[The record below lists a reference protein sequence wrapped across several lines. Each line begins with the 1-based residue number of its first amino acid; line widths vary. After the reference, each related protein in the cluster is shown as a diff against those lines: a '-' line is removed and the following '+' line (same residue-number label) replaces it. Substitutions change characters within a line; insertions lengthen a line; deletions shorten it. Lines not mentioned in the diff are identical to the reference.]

1 MNDSHDIDMP
11 YHPGCK
17 HRYIE
22 HLDHNALIKRL
33 NEIADEI
40 YRLTQLCVGLQEQL
54 VNHDGSSDAHRS
66 IRESIAAV
74 GTRISTIKVAVDD
87 SLDALDDKV
96 DANYNTLSAA
106 DTALANR
113 INNIDSEIEDIQR
126 DLDNISLNLEDGIT
140 STVSGNTPIIKSVAS
155 PGDITLAELPST
167 HGKFKY
173 KAENTKSII
182 TYTANNNSTGVPNY
196 TAVLLD
202 ESGNTSFPGTVS
214 APTFDGNATTATLA
228 TKASKLNTSINM
240 MVKDASGENAG
251 PAVTTDLSSDVT
263 LRLPATLKGTDI
275 TGTASKAT
283 ADATGANIADTYV
296 HKVNINEEING
307 IKTFNNT
314 VKSNVVVPKTSAG
327 SSLGNNNTPYEHIY
341 STNINGVTATI
352 TTITGNLSGN
362 AATATKLTTARAIN
376 GTDFDGTTAI
386 TTNIWGTARNI
397 TIADASATNTG
408 AATSVNGSGNVT
420 LKLPATISATAFNGI
435 ASSARKL
442 NSTVRV
448 NGTTFD
454 GSADI
459 TTNAWGYSRDFTISN
474 SDGTGTSAVA
484 SVDGSSNVA
493 LKLPAAIKASLNGNA
508 DTATKLKTARTING
522 TSFDGSASITT
533 EKWGTARN
541 ITIADNEG
549 VYTGNTV
556 SVNGSSNITL
566 NLPASIKA
574 TLVGH
579 ASTATNVTGTVAIA
593 NGGTGATTRLGA
605 VKALTNEAV
614 STPTYF
620 LAITNNWGKAGYT
633 TVAQAR
639 SALEVP
645 TKTSQLTNDSGF
657 LTSHQ
662 DLSNYVKLTT
672 AQTITGT
679 KTFNSDVK
687 YTSSAT
693 RGTAPSSTIYRR
705 PVDYVDSAGNR
716 MFLISTS
723 YGTNM
728 SSFTEIYAYNTTVAS
743 GTSIGSIGIGCDA
756 NGDVYTKAPTPDT
769 NDNSTKIATTKWV
782 RNQGYITAD
791 QDTKVKQNKI
801 SDTNTNIYNLL
812 TTRASTSDTTVSET
826 CFAAGVEV
834 WPSFAQF
841 RVTDTYHTD
850 NLKGV
855 AITLDNARYTGGI
868 SFYTNDGG
876 DEGAVSTYLGTDGS
890 RHVWLYAANYIT
902 DNNISPNGTRTTSGL
917 RLRVGADGGR
927 GVYVQGRWE
936 CGLQPYES
944 DTYSLGTYAYKW
956 KRLYVSQIIADN
968 INIDALP
975 TILPTY
981 QYTTSITPNFDAS
994 TQTLTLTYTAITID
1008 QYGRVSGYE
1017 TKRASTRID
1026 ISTSAPAIT
1035 PIQVT
1040 TKTLYYEIKGYG
1052 GNSPYSKGDVVAAV

>member
-40 YRLTQLCVGLQEQL
+40 YKLTQLCVGLQEQL

-87 SLDALDDKV
+87 SLNVLDNKV

-113 INNIDSEIEDIQR
+113 IGNIDSEIEDIQR
-126 DLDNISLNLEDGIT
+126 DLNNISLNLEDGIT

-196 TAVLLD
+196 TAILLD

-314 VKSNVVVPKTSAG
+314 IKSNVVVPKTATG

-341 STNINGVTATI
+341 STNINGVAATI
-352 TTITGNLSGN
+352 TTIIGNLTGN

-386 TTNIWGTARNI
+386 TTSTWGTARDISIADASATNTGAATSVNGSGNVALKLPSTIKATITGNASTATKLNTPRKINNTSFDGSANITTDRWGAARNI

-420 LKLPATISATAFNGI
+420 LKLPSVIAATAFNGI

-454 GSADI
+454 GSSDI
-459 TTNAWGYSRDFTISN
+459 TTNVWGYSRNFSIVN
-474 SDGTGTSAVA
+474 SDGTNAGASVA
-484 SVDGSSNVA
+484 VDGSGDVV
-493 LKLPAAIKASLNGNA
+493 LKLPATINASISGGVDVATKLKTARTINGTAFDGTANITTEKWGTARNITISDNEGVYTGNTASVNGSANVTLKLPASIKATLVGNA

-522 TSFDGSASITT
+522 TSFDGSANITT
-533 EKWGTARN
+533 DKWGTARN
-541 ITIADNEG
+541 ITITDVAG
-549 VYTGNTV
+549 SHSGSAV
-556 SVNGSSNITL
+556 SVNGSGNITL
-566 NLPASIKA
+566 KLPSSIVA
-574 TLVGH
+574 NAFYGPANSAGEFTAAQSVTLTGD
-579 ASTATNVTGTVAIA
+579 VTGTASSKAGWSI
-593 NGGTGATTRLGA
+593 ATTLKNSGVTA
-605 VKALTNEAV
+605 GSYGNSTNQ
-614 STPTYF
+614 TPTYGGTF
-620 LAITNNWGKAGYT
+620 NVPYITVDAKGRVTSIANKTVKIPASDNTDTTYTASSPITLSGTTFGLQALYPTLTGTQNIDPISGITWDRGTKKLTVSCYVLKCDKYGRLAGLGT
-633 TVAQAR
+633 T
-639 SALEVP
+639 
-645 TKTSQLTNDSGF
+645 TKTVTLSGMVAETTSSDDVNRLLYFSQSAGTSGRGIGELRAGSELRTTQQPNDENCQRMDGTWVS
-657 LTSHQ
+657 
-662 DLSNYVKLTT
+662 TT
-672 AQTITGT
+672 PAFYDGT
-679 KTFNSDVK
+679 TT
-687 YTSSAT
+687 YTSNGS
-693 RGTAPSSTIYRR
+693 G
-705 PVDYVDSAGNR
+705 G
-716 MFLISTS
+716 
-723 YGTNM
+723 
-728 SSFTEIYAYNTTVAS
+728 SSFTYYVFRQRF
-743 GTSIGSIGIGCDA
+743 
-756 NGDVYTKAPTPDT
+756 TKLA
-769 NDNSTKIATTKWV
+769 
-782 RNQGYITAD
+782 
-791 QDTKVKQNKI
+791 
-801 SDTNTNIYNLL
+801 
-812 TTRASTSDTTVSET
+812 
-826 CFAAGVEV
+826 F
-834 WPSFAQF
+834 
-841 RVTDTYHTD
+841 
-850 NLKGV
+850 
-855 AITLDNARYTGGI
+855 
-868 SFYTNDGG
+868 
-876 DEGAVSTYLGTDGS
+876 
-890 RHVWLYAANYIT
+890 
-902 DNNISPNGTRTTSGL
+902 
-917 RLRVGADGGR
+917 
-927 GVYVQGRWE
+927 
-936 CGLQPYES
+936 
-944 DTYSLGTYAYKW
+944 
-956 KRLYVSQIIADN
+956 
-968 INIDALP
+968 
-975 TILPTY
+975 
-981 QYTTSITPNFDAS
+981 
-994 TQTLTLTYTAITID
+994 
-1008 QYGRVSGYE
+1008 
-1017 TKRASTRID
+1017 
-1026 ISTSAPAIT
+1026 
-1035 PIQVT
+1035 
-1040 TKTLYYEIKGYG
+1040 
-1052 GNSPYSKGDVVAAV
+1052 